1 MAMVVIRCPATGR
14 RVFTGIET
22 SAASVNLIP
31 PINTRLTCP
40 SCGDT
45 HVWSILEAELMVGD
59 LDGAAD
65 DMPVEWTSRLARL
78 AGKG

>member
-14 RVFTGIET
+14 QVFTGIET

-45 HVWSILEAELMVGD
+45 HVWSILDAELVVGE
-59 LDGAAD
+59 LEAAD
-65 DMPVEWTSRLARL
+65 EMLPPEWTLRLAKLGGRI
-78 AGKG
+78 